1 VRLEIGY
8 GLRGIGSRLSG
19 AFWAALLLLVAVFVA
34 DTWTTFSAGAGA
46 RLNDLNPL
54 IRTLSPMGYIAS
66 AVVRG
71 GGVAVLVL
79 VWFWPGHLR
88 RRFPGHKAWAL
99 LIPFAFR
106 DARRYFGVNLVLLA
120 VPLKSVAVWNNIQV
134 LAGQNPILGTPGAL
148 GLGLAGGVLLSNLLL
163 YRHVLTYRRSLP
175 RTRD

>member
-1 VRLEIGY
+1 MRLEIGY

-19 AFWAALLLLVAVFVA
+19 AFWAALVLLAGVFVA
-34 DTWTTFSAGAGA
+34 DTWTTFSAGAAA

-66 AVVRG
+66 AVAR

-79 VWFWPGHLR
+79 VWFWPGPLR
-88 RRFPGHKAWAL
+88 RRFPGHEAWAL

-120 VPLKSVAVWNNIQV
+120 VPLKAVAVWNNIQV
-134 LAGQNPILGTPGAL
+134 LAGQDPILGAPVAL
-148 GLGLAGGVLLSNLLL
+148 GLGLAGGVLLANFLL
-163 YRHVLTYRRSLP
+163 YWHALAYRRSLP
-175 RTRD
+175 RTSD